1 MPTPPLFLHHK
12 HDLYAQASRLCS
24 PFSRLRLEDRRYGC
38 PYNQQVRRLVVF
50 LAITTA
56 LLGQTKLID
65 LKQSKITVYAYKAGL
80 FSFAS
85 HDHVIDVPIA
95 RGALDEQA
103 RTIEFTVKTNSLQVL
118 DPNESEKNRAE
129 IRATMLGPKLLEA
142 DKFPEITFRS
152 TSVKQTDANTAA
164 VEGMLTIHGVSRPVA
179 LAVKREG
186 KFYVGSAKMKQTD
199 YGLTPV
205 TVAGGAV
212 KVKDEIK
219 VDFRVTAE

>member
-1 MPTPPLFLHHK
+1 MRKLLIFFALSAA
-12 HDLYAQASRLCS
+12 LLAQAN
-24 PFSRLRLEDRRYGC
+24 P
-38 PYNQQVRRLVVF
+38 
-50 LAITTA
+50 
-56 LLGQTKLID
+56 ID
-65 LKQSKITVYAYKAGL
+65 LKQSKITVYAYKTGL
-80 FSFAS
+80 FSFAA

-95 RGALDEQA
+95 RGTLDEQA
-103 RTIEFTVKTNSLQVL
+103 KTIEFAVKTSSLQVL
-118 DPNESEKNRAE
+118 DPNESEKNRKE

-142 DKFPEITFRS
+142 DRFPEITFRS

-164 VEGMLTIHGVSRPVA
+164 VEGVLTVHGVSRPVA
-179 LAVKREG
+179 LTVTRDG

-219 VDFRVTAE
+219 VEFRVTAE

>member
-1 MPTPPLFLHHK
+1 MRKLLIPKRKLLIFAALSVTLF
-12 HDLYAQASRLCS
+12 AQAKPL
-24 PFSRLRLEDRRYGC
+24 
-38 PYNQQVRRLVVF
+38 
-50 LAITTA
+50 
-56 LLGQTKLID
+56 D
-65 LKQSKITVYAYKAGL
+65 LKQSKITVYAYKTGL
-80 FSFAS
+80 FSFAA

-95 RGALDEQA
+95 RGTLNEQA
-103 RTIEFTVKTNSLQVL
+103 RTIEFAVKTNSLQVL
-118 DPNESEKNRAE
+118 DPNESEKSRKE

-152 TSVKQTDANTAA
+152 ISVKQTDANTAA
-164 VEGMLTIHGVSRPVA
+164 VEGILTIHGVSRPVA
-179 LAVKREG
+179 LTVKREG

-219 VDFRVTAE
+219 VDFRVTTE